1 MEAKTEQ
8 KKTKNTKT
16 SASDDPQIS
25 QPDLRFAIKSNQT
38 AKQHKTGPGA
48 TKNTQTNPWDGLQ
61 TVGLAPQCLK
71 YAQTNSLVAKT
82 MQMVKN

>member
-8 KKTKNTKT
+8 KKPKT
-16 SASDDPQIS
+16 QKQRQRRPANLPA
-25 QPDLRFAIKSNQT
+25 RFAFRHQIKSNSKATQN
-38 AKQHKTGPGA
+38 GA
-48 TKNTQTNPWDGLQ
+48 RSHQKYPNKSMGWPPDS
-61 TVGLAPQCLK
+61 GLAPQCLK

>member
-8 KKTKNTKT
+8 KKPKT
-16 SASDDPQIS
+16 QKQRQRRPANLPA
-25 QPDLRFAIKSNQT
+25 RFAFRHQIKSNSKATQN
-38 AKQHKTGPGA
+38 GA
-48 TKNTQTNPWDGLQ
+48 RSRQKYQTNPWDGLQ